1 MNKYPPLIDLAKAF
15 ICDCYNYLEQN
26 ADETTKLSINNLINM
41 TKSSDKIIQKLY
53 VVYCSIEPTKR
64 NDIDI
69 IYLAQAYIIA
79 FYQYIN
85 NDNSIVMKLP
95 DELRISND
103 FVKQWVYMDFNN
115 HQIIS
120 KDIDCCLI
128 YLALIGYKK
137 KFDGAQEYELFS
149 FYCKNYEN
157 FNSILNTY
165 GIVNNAANIFN
176 DNIDFLVYK
185 KGNNNYCLTDLIKIF
200 QINSTIK
207 INGFFQTDKDLNIS
221 KEINELKNSL
231 TQLES
236 TANLLLEN
244 NKKLL
249 SETKFMINF
258 IQPQKETNSPFKDK
272 TELENRN
279 KQLKDNNKSLY
290 YEMKILEE
298 SQKILEFKIDI
309 RFDLSIIK
317 SEINHL
323 DILENFITSSEL
335 SSIEISIEG
344 KKLEFLQNNVDS
356 LKNTI
361 TNLFNPFNLNLWRK
375 ISCII
380 LKNIFVIL
388 KNEKYNICQK
398 VDKSLFFQIKE
409 LSENKKY
416 SSINGLKEK
425 VNNYENK
432 IKIKGNEDIKIFG
445 SPDIDQE
452 RGFNLITILKN
463 DKYDINSSLSIE
475 FLFYLNEIGYM
486 SSQFSEKMS
495 DIILFEDMNM
505 NKLDDKKS
513 DYYEEEKE
521 NEYKNKNQ
529 IINKQYEG
537 KIKFKGEEIIDMLKN
552 PKNYYKRNIDL
563 NEMFEP
569 TLGKINEFEAKYKNN
584 KKDFKKLL
592 KDSENLFKKIKKLK
606 ASCENFFETNK
617 IDYKNKNKIQNE
629 KEDDNDINDILKIY
643 SETKVFET
651 KINEKISYYKGMD
664 KKLEEIYSTK
674 SYETEKIDKL
684 ISDNIKNMESE
695 EEILTIDNIFN
706 KFKEELKEKI
716 GKNQY
721 KDYAEIFN
729 EENITKFNINDFY
742 SFLRRH
748 LDNYEFSIIKR
759 DVINLNLLIEII
771 MNFNELIDVYSNDLD
786 IKIDSY

>member
-1 MNKYPPLIDLAKAF
+1 
-15 ICDCYNYLEQN
+15 
-26 ADETTKLSINNLINM
+26 
-41 TKSSDKIIQKLY
+41 
-53 VVYCSIEPTKR
+53 
-64 NDIDI
+64 
-69 IYLAQAYIIA
+69 
-79 FYQYIN
+79 
-85 NDNSIVMKLP
+85 
-95 DELRISND
+95 
-103 FVKQWVYMDFNN
+103 
-115 HQIIS
+115 
-120 KDIDCCLI
+120 
-128 YLALIGYKK
+128 
-137 KFDGAQEYELFS
+137 
-149 FYCKNYEN
+149 
-157 FNSILNTY
+157 
-165 GIVNNAANIFN
+165 
-176 DNIDFLVYK
+176 
-185 KGNNNYCLTDLIKIF
+185 
-200 QINSTIK
+200 
-207 INGFFQTDKDLNIS
+207 
-221 KEINELKNSL
+221 
-231 TQLES
+231 
-236 TANLLLEN
+236 
-244 NKKLL
+244 
-249 SETKFMINF
+249 MINF

-432 IKIKGNEDIKIFG
+432 IKIKEKEDIKIFG

-495 DIILFEDMNM
+495 DIILFEDMNI

-695 EEILTIDNIFN
+695 EEILKIDNIFN

>member
-1 MNKYPPLIDLAKAF
+1 M
-15 ICDCYNYLEQN
+15 
-26 ADETTKLSINNLINM
+26 
-41 TKSSDKIIQKLY
+41 
-53 VVYCSIEPTKR
+53 
-64 NDIDI
+64 
-69 IYLAQAYIIA
+69 
-79 FYQYIN
+79 
-85 NDNSIVMKLP
+85 
-95 DELRISND
+95 
-103 FVKQWVYMDFNN
+103 
-115 HQIIS
+115 
-120 KDIDCCLI
+120 
-128 YLALIGYKK
+128 
-137 KFDGAQEYELFS
+137 
-149 FYCKNYEN
+149 
-157 FNSILNTY
+157 
-165 GIVNNAANIFN
+165 
-176 DNIDFLVYK
+176 
-185 KGNNNYCLTDLIKIF
+185 
-200 QINSTIK
+200 
-207 INGFFQTDKDLNIS
+207 
-221 KEINELKNSL
+221 
-231 TQLES
+231 
-236 TANLLLEN
+236 
-244 NKKLL
+244 
-249 SETKFMINF
+249 
-258 IQPQKETNSPFKDK
+258 
-272 TELENRN
+272 
-279 KQLKDNNKSLY
+279 
-290 YEMKILEE
+290 
-298 SQKILEFKIDI
+298 
-309 RFDLSIIK
+309 
-317 SEINHL
+317 

-495 DIILFEDMNM
+495 DIILFEDMNI

-569 TLGKINEFEAKYKNN
+569 ILGKINEFEAKYKNN